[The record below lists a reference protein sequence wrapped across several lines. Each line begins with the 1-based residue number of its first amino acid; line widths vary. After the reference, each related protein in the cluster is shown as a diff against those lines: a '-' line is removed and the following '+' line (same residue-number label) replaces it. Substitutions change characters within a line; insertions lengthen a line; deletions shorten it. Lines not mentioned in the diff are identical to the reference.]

1 MATCDPSKPPR
12 ITKTVMLEDEDLLGV
27 DMDVEG
33 GGKSGYQQQTI
44 P

>member
-1 MATCDPSKPPR
+1 MIPR
-12 ITKTVMLEDEDLLGV
+12 NPQENKDSHVEDEDLLGV